1 MVKIT
6 LCKEN
11 NTKNLQ
17 SVTNVHKKNFQTES
31 KSYMVTY
38 KM

>member
-1 MVKIT
+1 MVRIT

-17 SVTNVHKKNFQTES
+17 SVTNVHKKIFQSES
-31 KSYMVTY
+31 KSYIITY